1 MLPVIASGELIL
13 TLALNE
19 NIRPDPLMTSLAAVA
34 DGDEYLLTGSKIHV
48 IDGMIAHK
56 LLVVARTGG
65 VPGDR
70 DGLSLFIID
79 RDTSGLHI
87 SSTLNLDNHL
97 SANIQFDSVRVG
109 ANGLLGEAG
118 KAWPLLTR
126 ALDIGAICSASE
138 LLGIAE
144 ESFERTISYLKER
157 KQFGVAVGSFQ
168 ALHHRAAL
176 LFSEIALCRSVVL
189 KALQGIDDDSPDL
202 SQLAS
207 LAKIKCGKTAKLAVN
222 EAVQM
227 HGGIGMT
234 DAFDIGF
241 FMKRA
246 AAAGQEYGDD
256 YYHSNRF
263 ALLRGY

>member
-1 MLPVIASGELIL
+1 LE
-13 TLALNE
+13 
-19 NIRPDPLMTSLAAVA
+19 AVT
-34 DGDEYLLTGSKIHV
+34 DGSNYLLTGNKVHV
-48 IDGMIAHK
+48 LDGSVAHK
-56 LLVVARTGG
+56 FIVVARTGG
-65 VPGDR
+65 ATGDR
-70 DGLSLFIID
+70 DGLSLFIVD
-79 RDTSGLHI
+79 RDADGLDV

-97 SANIQFDSVRVG
+97 STNIRFNSVRISSDR
-109 ANGLLGEAG
+109 LLGEPG
-118 KAWPLLTR
+118 KAWSLLAR

-138 LLGIAE
+138 LLGVAE

-157 KQFGVAVGSFQ
+157 KQFGVLVGSFQ

-176 LFSEIALCRSVVL
+176 LFSELALCKSVVL
-189 KALQGIDDDSPDL
+189 KALQGVDEDSTDL

-234 DAFDIGF
+234 DEFDIGF

-246 AAAGQEYGDD
+246 AAARQDYGDE
-256 YYHSNRF
+256 YYHSDRY
-263 ALLRGY
+263 AQLKGY